1 MCCVVTAF
9 LLFGP
14 RLAIIVGYLLDPAGF
29 NAAMGSFLLT
39 CLGFI
44 FLPWTLLAY
53 VLVWQPAVGVQGFG
67 WVIVGLGFFVDIT
80 SYSGGYRNRR
90 SVPGYPQ

>member
-1 MCCVVTAF
+1 MCCFISVL

-14 RLAIIVGYLLDPAGF
+14 RLAIIVGYLLDPRRF
-29 NAAMGSFLLT
+29 DAAMGSFLLS

-53 VLVWQPAVGVQGFG
+53 VLVWQPIGGVQGFG
-67 WVIVGLGFFVDIT
+67 WVIVALAFFVDLGA
-80 SYSGGYRNRR
+80 YGGGYRNRR
-90 SVPGYPQ
+90 SVAL